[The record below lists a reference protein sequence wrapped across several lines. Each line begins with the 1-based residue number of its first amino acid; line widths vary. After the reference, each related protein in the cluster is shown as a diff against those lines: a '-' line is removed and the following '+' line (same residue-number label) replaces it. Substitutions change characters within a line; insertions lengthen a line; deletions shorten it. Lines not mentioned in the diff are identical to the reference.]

1 MPGASRKRERVGSAV
16 LIGLLATIPALAAS
30 SSADLVPIRSAARLQ
45 SIATLTAGGPA
56 SSPCLTPTLQVIR
69 SERQRGTA
77 VNRRALTALASDPT
91 LPGERVA
98 VDADGNT
105 VRFTVERTAAD
116 RVEATDDNGNG
127 LPDAVDEVLSGA
139 SRAQRLLIGQLELPS
154 PGTLEIVLS
163 RLGSNVE
170 GVSIPLSGRP
180 ARNHVWLDSS
190 AVRTAPASLRRA
202 AEHQYA
208 HAVAAAVGLDPAWG
222 EAFAT
227 WTVLALE
234 SIPDD
239 RTVAVLA
246 GRLAAA
252 NTGLVTQ
259 DLDLAGGNAAWF
271 AFLNDAYGPTA
282 VKLAI
287 EELGRGGSDQ
297 AALDSAMRRATGSSL
312 DAALRDFQ
320 VWTLLVGPRDDG
332 KHFTFA
338 SRLPAPAFAA
348 SAEAFPALS
357 VQAEPEVGPMGHA
370 AVLLRPDELG
380 GGLTIRFEG
389 DPSARW
395 AVDLLLV
402 HPNGALRRVPVVL
415 DADDASELS
424 VPVQDVREV
433 LLLVRNLDPE
443 GRPAR
448 RYSWAAQF
456 EPGFPAEF
464 GALRAE
470 PTSRGAGT
478 LVSWETVTERGLL
491 GFNVLR
497 SRLDRGAAVRVNPVW
512 IPSVGESSGPAA
524 YSFFDAGAEAGVA
537 YRYEIEAVT
546 LEGLASRS
554 EAIPL
559 APTPY

>member
-1 MPGASRKRERVGSAV
+1 MPGPSTTGVRVGTAALLGLLTTLSAV
-16 LIGLLATIPALAAS
+16 AATSSGDLLPTRPAARVQSVATLAAG
-30 SSADLVPIRSAARLQ
+30 
-45 SIATLTAGGPA
+45 ATAN
-56 SSPCLTPTLQVIR
+56 PCLTPVLQSIR

-77 VNRRALTALASDPT
+77 LNRRAIVTLTNDPA
-91 LPGERVA
+91 LPGERLI
-98 VDADGNT
+98 VDPDGIS
-105 VRFTVERTAAD
+105 VRFTVDRNAAD
-116 RVEATDDNGNG
+116 RVEPADDNVNG
-127 LPDAVDEVLSGA
+127 RPDAVDEVLSGA
-139 SRAQRLLIGQLELPS
+139 ARAQHLLNGQLELPL
-154 PGTLEIVLS
+154 PGGIEIVVS
-163 RLGSNVE
+163 RLGSNIE
-170 GVSIPLSGRP
+170 GFSIAPLGRQ
-180 ARNHVWLDSS
+180 AKHHIWLDAS
-190 AVRTAPASLRRA
+190 AARTTPAGLRRA

-234 SIPDD
+234 GAPDD
-239 RTVAVLA
+239 HTAALLA

-252 NTGLVTQ
+252 NAGLVTQ
-259 DLDLAGGNAAWF
+259 DFDLASGNAAWF
-271 AFLNDAYGPTA
+271 SFLNDSYGPTA

-297 AALDSAMRRATGSSL
+297 AALDSATRRVTGGSL

-320 VWTLLVGPRDDG
+320 LWTVLVGPRDDG

-338 SRLPAPAFAA
+338 SKLPAPTFAA
-348 SAEAFPALS
+348 SADAFPALS

-370 AVLLRPDELG
+370 AILLRPDEIS

-389 DPSARW
+389 DPAARW
-395 AVDLLLV
+395 AADLLLV
-402 HPNGALRRVPVVL
+402 RANGSLRRVPVAL

-433 LLLVRNLDPE
+433 MLLVRNLDPE

-448 RYSWAAQF
+448 RYSWAAHV

-464 GALRAE
+464 GAMRAE
-470 PTSRGAGT
+470 PAGRGGGS
-478 LVSWETVTERGLL
+478 LISWETVTERGLL

-497 SRLDRGAAVRVNPVW
+497 SRVGKMGAVKVNPVW
-512 IPSVGESSGPAA
+512 IPSVGESTGPAA
-524 YSFFDAGAEAGVA
+524 YSFFDAGAEPGVA

-559 APTPY
+559 APTSY